1 MEEEKCS
8 QLLEEDPP
16 PIFVYYLG
24 YLVANSDENSLL
36 GSAAFANLSFSKIF
50 KNSLRS

>member
-8 QLLEEDPP
+8 QLLEEVPP
-16 PIFVYYLG
+16 PILIYYLG
-24 YLVANSDENSLL
+24 YLVANSDENTLW

-50 KNSLRS
+50 KNTV